1 MKRGIRTST
10 TKVPVGIAAPGR
22 RVTPGRGT
30 NIALPYVAS
39 PQHVDSFVLVSSFK
53 VGCSVA
59 MLTFARHPRHNP
71 PVGPLRAPCLQGTV

>member
-39 PQHVDSFVLVSSFK
+39 PQHVDSFALVSSIIS
-53 VGCSVA
+53 GCSVA
-59 MLTFARHPRHNP
+59 MITAARNPRHDP
-71 PVGPLRAPCLQGTV
+71 SVGPLRAPCLSETV